1 MDLLC
6 FRFWRFYFYALVCD
20 MPDSDPNELYEEFL
34 RYKMTQGVKGVE
46 ALGVEGYPRSPKNSS
61 MIPTELYNP
70 DGSLNVTKALKKV
83 SNPSVLLALIVSAT
97 NLYVEYEQ
105 MKVTVQEQKASI
117 AVLRAEVDHY
127 KVDSETFLEKTRE
140 QFIENERTQQ
150 ELQMAISNVQTE
162 IRIRHG
168 VGSYVPETAGSAPS
182 RTEQLRLLDAETES
196 ALKRA
201 SKPSTRGAP
210 LEGLEF

>member
-1 MDLLC
+1 
-6 FRFWRFYFYALVCD
+6 
-20 MPDSDPNELYEEFL
+20 MPNTDPNELYEEFL
-34 RYKMTQGVKGVE
+34 RYKMSQGVKGVE
-46 ALGVEGYPRSPKNSS
+46 VLGVEGYPRSTKNSS
-61 MIPTELYNP
+61 MIPVEVYNS
-70 DGSLNVTKALKKV
+70 DGTINVVKALKKV

-105 MKVTVQEQKASI
+105 MKTTVQEQKASI

-127 KVDSETFLEKTRE
+127 KVDSEMLLEKTRE
-140 QFIENERTQQ
+140 RFVENERAQQ
-150 ELQMAISNVQTE
+150 ELQSAISNVQTE

-168 VGSYVPETAGSAPS
+168 VGSYVPDAPGAAPS
-182 RTEQLRLLDAETES
+182 RTEQLRLLDAETEG

-201 SKPSTRGAP
+201 AKPAARQAP